1 MMLNKLSYI
10 LATKLLK
17 KVGNSNYDLEVY
29 VYGFELITSTLACFV
44 TILLFSLSLSELKV
58 GILFIIIFASLRIF
72 TGGYHANTYRKCFV
86 ITNLSYILL
95 VLIKKATWKI
105 VPTEVWLCLLV
116 IAIIYIWRKTPIINV
131 AQPISVE
138 KQKICNRNTKIILL
152 LDAIGCL
159 LIALTSKKMMCMMIL
174 TVCLV
179 AIFMLIADKSMTY
192 EERRCL

>member
-17 KVGNSNYDLEVY
+17 KVKNSNFDIEVY
-29 VYGFELITSTLACFV
+29 VYGFELIMSTLVCFV
-44 TILLFSLSLSELKV
+44 TILLLSLSLSELRE

-72 TGGYHANTYRKCFV
+72 TGGYHAKTYRKCFV
-86 ITNLSYILL
+86 ITNLSYIFL
-95 VLIKKATWKI
+95 VLIKNAMWEI

-116 IAIIYIWRKTPIINV
+116 VAIIYIWRKTPMVNI
-131 AQPISVE
+131 AQPISIE

-152 LDAIGCL
+152 FDVICCL
-159 LIALTSKKMMCMMIL
+159 FITLTSKKMMCMMIL

-192 EERRCL
+192 EGRRCL